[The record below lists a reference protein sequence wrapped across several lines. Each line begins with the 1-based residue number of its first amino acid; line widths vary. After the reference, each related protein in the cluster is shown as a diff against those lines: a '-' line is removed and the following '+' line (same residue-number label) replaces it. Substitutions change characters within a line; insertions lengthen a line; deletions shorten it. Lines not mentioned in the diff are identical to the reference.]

1 MTHSQDDGSQHTF
14 SKAAVREQQSPLG
27 MLTAVKFQCC
37 VSTWL
42 IPCWSSAILLW
53 HSAASS
59 KRLDAGWR
67 SLITMHH
74 ASRQYT
80 YPS

>member
-1 MTHSQDDGSQHTF
+1 MTHSQDDSSQHTF
-14 SKAAVREQQSPLG
+14 SKAAFREQLG

-42 IPCWSSAILLW
+42 IPCWSSAILSW
-53 HSAASS
+53 HLAASS
-59 KRLDAGWR
+59 KRLDAGKR
-67 SLITMHH
+67 SLITKHH